1 VVFQRDK
8 NEENG
13 PNVREAA
20 RPIPLRAGA
29 LSMARFSREKEQKK
43 KDLKLVLCRLS
54 KIKLEPTYA

>member
-43 KDLKLVLCRLS
+43 K
-54 KIKLEPTYA
+54 T

>member
-29 LSMARFSREKEQKK
+29 PSIARFSREKEQKK
-43 KDLKLVLCRLS
+43 RPETCVVSVVKDKTRA
-54 KIKLEPTYA
+54 TYA

>member
-1 VVFQRDK
+1 VFQRDK

-29 LSMARFSREKEQKK
+29 GDSAFSREKEHKK
-43 KDLKLVLCRLS
+43 KPETCVVLVV
-54 KIKLEPTYA
+54 KDKA